1 MTIFCLPSGLNIRKK
16 FTDKEYAGIIES
28 DGDERLISTNLSAGH
43 LNILRF
49 HFSSAKDFHV

>member
-1 MTIFCLPSGLNIRKK
+1 MTTFCLPSGLNIRKK

-49 HFSSAKDFHV
+49 HFSSGI